1 MRFAAPARTDARL
14 VALGKENEMTE
25 LPLLQNP
32 IRQRLAAS
40 EPALG
45 MVVRLARSGD
55 IARIAKTS
63 GMDFLFLDVQHAIYS
78 LETIGHIAQTALGCG
93 IAPLVRVRSCRDPDT
108 AVMLDCGA
116 TGIVFPDVNTAQ
128 EARLAVDTCKYAPI
142 GRRSLTTGYAIFDY
156 KPVPPTEIV
165 RILNESTLVVCMI
178 ETAEGLRN
186 VDEIAAVE
194 GVDVILIGLTDLLYS
209 LGKPGALDDPAVM
222 DAVDRAAAAARNH
235 GKVLGLGGDTDPQR
249 QAEYLKRGVRFFTL
263 PSDGAFV
270 LSAASASARSLR
282 ALAAA

>member
-1 MRFAAPARTDARL
+1 MRCTLSAAFTLSLVLLLAGCTPSTPPRHPTVETPRKATAPSIPTVPAPLIASPRGWIVPAASAESGWAPIRDGVEITPDSASSTSFEVAYTREKGTTWGVAFMLPDGAVSSLRSLVIVASAAPD
-14 VALGKENEMTE
+14 
-25 LPLLQNP
+25 
-32 IRQRLAAS
+32 QR
-40 EPALG
+40 
-45 MVVRLARSGD
+45 
-55 IARIAKTS
+55 
-63 GMDFLFLDVQHAIYS
+63 
-78 LETIGHIAQTALGCG
+78 
-93 IAPLVRVRSCRDPDT
+93 
-108 AVMLDCGA
+108 
-116 TGIVFPDVNTAQ
+116 
-128 EARLAVDTCKYAPI
+128 
-142 GRRSLTTGYAIFDY
+142 
-156 KPVPPTEIV
+156 
-165 RILNESTLVVCMI
+165 LVVCMI